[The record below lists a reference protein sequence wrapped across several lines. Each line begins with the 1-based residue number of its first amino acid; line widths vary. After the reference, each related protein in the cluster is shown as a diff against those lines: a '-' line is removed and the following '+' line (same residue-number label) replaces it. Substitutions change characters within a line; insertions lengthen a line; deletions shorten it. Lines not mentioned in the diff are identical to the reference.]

1 MIEQN
6 TKTIN
11 SLSSNNKLLEESY
24 INNNLENLTYE
35 YLLNNNLM
43 DLYQIKYQ
51 YENNY
56 QNNLMLIKFLE
67 ANKEG
72 LTSSLDTFKNV
83 SSLVNQLTKEMS
95 KLNSGTSVLV
105 NGIDEIT
112 KGVNTISSKMQE
124 LHKGVKTASTGMNLL
139 TLGID
144 TFNKEG
150 ISKISK
156 EAKNSKV
163 LMTKVE
169 DLVKLSNDYQSF
181 SYKSNLDSNTKFIM
195 VVDGV
200 KVSEKEVIQNKK
212 EVKLSLWDRFKNL
225 FN

>member
-1 MIEQN
+1 
-6 TKTIN
+6 
-11 SLSSNNKLLEESY
+11 
-24 INNNLENLTYE
+24 
-35 YLLNNNLM
+35 
-43 DLYQIKYQ
+43 
-51 YENNY
+51 
-56 QNNLMLIKFLE
+56 MLIKLLE

-83 SSLVNQLTKEMS
+83 GSLVNQLTKEMS

-200 KVSEKEVIQNKK
+200 KVSEKEVIQNKE